1 MEELKHKIITEK
13 IIGAS
18 FEVHLYMGNGFQE
31 VIYQRAL
38 AWEMSQ
44 VGLAFTREIE
54 QEIFYKNLPE
64 PIGTRR
70 ADFVVDGK
78 VLVEL
83 KALVQL
89 EDVHLAQ
96 ALNYLK
102 AYRLEVGLLINF
114 GVKSLEFKR
123 LVLYKNQRN
132 PIIQKISDSDK

>member
-1 MEELKHKIITEK
+1 MSELKYQDITEK

-18 FEVHLYMGNGFQE
+18 FEVHKFLGNGFQE

-44 VGLAFTREIE
+44 AGLDFARKIE
-54 QEIFYKNLPE
+54 QDIFYKELPE

-70 ADFVVDGK
+70 ADFIVEKK
-78 VLVEL
+78 VHVEL
-83 KALVQL
+83 KAFIEL

-96 ALNYLK
+96 VLNYLK

-114 GVKSLEFKR
+114 GSISLTFKR
-123 LVLYKNQRN
+123 LVL
-132 PIIQKISDSDK
+132 

>member
-1 MEELKHKIITEK
+1 MLNELKHKEITEK

-18 FEVHLYMGNGFQE
+18 FEVHKFLGNGFQE

-38 AWEMSQ
+38 AWEMNQ
-44 VGLAFTREIE
+44 AGLNFNREIE
-54 QEIFYKNLPE
+54 QDIFYKDLPE

-70 ADFVVDGK
+70 ADFVVEGK

-83 KALVQL
+83 KALTKF

-102 AYRLEVGLLINF
+102 AYRLEIGLLINF
-114 GVKSLEFKR
+114 GSKSLEFKR
-123 LVLYKNQRN
+123 LILTHHNQSVKSIHPQN
-132 PIIQKISDSDK
+132 L

>member
-1 MEELKHKIITEK
+1 MEELKHKKITEK

-18 FEVHLYMGNGFQE
+18 FEVHKFLGNGFQE

-38 AWEMSQ
+38 AWEMRQ
-44 VGLAFTREIE
+44 ADLEFAREIE
-54 QEIFYKNLPE
+54 QDIFYKNLPE
-64 PIGTRR
+64 PIGKRR
-70 ADFVVDGK
+70 ADFVVEGK

-83 KALVQL
+83 KALIKL

-114 GVKSLEFKR
+114 GAKSLEFKR
-123 LVLYKNQRN
+123 LVLSQNQRN
-132 PIIQKISDSDK
+132 PLIQKISDSDK

>member
-1 MEELKHKIITEK
+1 MENLKYSDITQK

-18 FEVHLYMGNGFQE
+18 FEVHKFLGNGFQE

-38 AWEMSQ
+38 AWEMKQ
-44 VGLAFTREIE
+44 AGLEFNREIE
-54 QEIFYKNLPE
+54 QNIFYKELQE

-70 ADFVVDGK
+70 ADFVVEDK

-83 KALVQL
+83 KAVAKL

-102 AYRLEVGLLINF
+102 AYRLEIGLLINF
-114 GVKSLEFKR
+114 GSKSLEFKR
-123 LVLYKNQRN
+123 LILSKHNPSVKSKNLQN
-132 PIIQKISDSDK
+132 L